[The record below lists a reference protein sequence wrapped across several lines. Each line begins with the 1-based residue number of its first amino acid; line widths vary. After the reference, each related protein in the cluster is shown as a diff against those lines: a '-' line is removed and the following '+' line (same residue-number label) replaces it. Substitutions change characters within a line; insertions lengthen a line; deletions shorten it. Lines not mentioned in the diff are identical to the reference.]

1 VAVNP
6 FLTPQIDWDTSF
18 PGVKDIL
25 SYQPPPPPPAQIFGL
40 SYKSLYPLAGYTKA
54 WLIATDGRAVAKRR
68 IPPCRRPRTRGLNR
82 TITFLVKD
90 SCTISHILLCGR
102 PDGEKFLIPCGNGPM
117 VVSPHST
124 FEFHLSLSLW

>member
-1 VAVNP
+1 
-6 FLTPQIDWDTSF
+6 
-18 PGVKDIL
+18 
-25 SYQPPPPPPAQIFGL
+25 L

-68 IPPCRRPRTRGLNR
+68 IPVPSSDNAWSQPQ
-82 TITFLVKD
+82 ITFLVKD

-117 VVSPHST
+117 VVSPNST